1 MSADRRLDRRGPAS
15 GLHTGRVN
23 SMEPPMRTRDRLL
36 VRILAYAGIL
46 LLPGCFVVTC
56 SIP

>member
-1 MSADRRLDRRGPAS
+1 
-15 GLHTGRVN
+15 
-23 SMEPPMRTRDRLL
+23 MRAKDRLL
-36 VRILAYAGIL
+36 VRTLLYTAVL

>member
-1 MSADRRLDRRGPAS
+1 MARRP
-15 GLHTGRVN
+15 V
-23 SMEPPMRTRDRLL
+23 P
-36 VRILAYAGIL
+36 RIPYLAWLFLL

>member
-1 MSADRRLDRRGPAS
+1 MSHPRKSPVSLLAW
-15 GLHTGRVN
+15 
-23 SMEPPMRTRDRLL
+23 LL
-36 VRILAYAGIL
+36 VL

>member
-1 MSADRRLDRRGPAS
+1 
-15 GLHTGRVN
+15 
-23 SMEPPMRTRDRLL
+23 MRHSVRTL
-36 VRILAYAGIL
+36 VRVASLAIL